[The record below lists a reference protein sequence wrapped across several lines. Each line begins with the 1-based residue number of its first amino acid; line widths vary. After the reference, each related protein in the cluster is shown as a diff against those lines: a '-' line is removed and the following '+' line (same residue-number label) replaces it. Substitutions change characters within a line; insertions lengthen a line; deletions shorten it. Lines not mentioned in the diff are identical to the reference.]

1 PDRLYTRADGSDF
14 DDLNIY
20 AVSAQTFLNRLR
32 LPFSMQIVPVFGG
45 PPTPKTLWWLTGLML
60 MLEGLAQLS
69 DRGWF
74 GVLDLRGLMIS
85 YGAFWD
91 FLFPPGAVHQALFP
105 GQSYSMLLTHAFLH
119 AGTIHV
125 LMNAVIFIALG
136 KTLAV
141 YFGLRLVMVTML
153 LGALSSGVA
162 FGLLESTAAPMVGA
176 SGVVFAFIGLWLQAS
191 RSELKRLG
199 RPGRSTASV
208 MMSLIVIHVL
218 LHVFMGGQIAWQ
230 AHLGGFV
237 AGYFL
242 MPWLIDR
249 SHSPTY

>member
-1 PDRLYTRADGSDF
+1 
-14 DDLNIY
+14 
-20 AVSAQTFLNRLR
+20 
-32 LPFSMQIVPVFGG
+32 MQIVPVFGG

-91 FLFPPGAVHQALFP
+91 FLFPPGAVDQALFP
-105 GQSYSMLLTHAFLH
+105 GQSFSMLLTHAFLH

-141 YFGLRLVMVTML
+141 YFGLRLVMLTML
-153 LGALSSGVA
+153 LGAVSSGVS

-208 MMSLIVIHVL
+208 MMSLIVMHLL

-237 AGYFL
+237 TGYFL

-249 SHSPTY
+249 SHSPTH

>member
-1 PDRLYTRADGSDF
+1 
-14 DDLNIY
+14 
-20 AVSAQTFLNRLR
+20 
-32 LPFSMQIVPVFGG
+32 MQIVPVFGG

-141 YFGLRLVMVTML
+141 YFGLRLVMLTML
-153 LGALSSGVA
+153 LGAVSSGVA

-199 RPGRSTASV
+199 RPGRSAVSV

>member
-1 PDRLYTRADGSDF
+1 
-14 DDLNIY
+14 
-20 AVSAQTFLNRLR
+20 
-32 LPFSMQIVPVFGG
+32 MQIIPVFGG

-91 FLFPPGAVHQALFP
+91 FLFPPGAVDQALFP
-105 GQSYSMLLTHAFLH
+105 GQSYSMLMTHAFLH

-125 LMNAVIFIALG
+125 LMNTVIFIALG

-141 YFGLRLVMVTML
+141 YFGLRLVMLTML
-153 LGALSSGVA
+153 LGAVSSGVA

-191 RSELKRLG
+191 RSELKRIG

-208 MMSLIVIHVL
+208 IMSLIVIHVL

>member
-1 PDRLYTRADGSDF
+1 
-14 DDLNIY
+14 
-20 AVSAQTFLNRLR
+20 
-32 LPFSMQIVPVFGG
+32 MQIVPVFGG

-85 YGAFWD
+85 YGAYWD
-91 FLFPPGAVHQALFP
+91 FLFPPGAVDQALFS
-105 GQSYSMLLTHAFLH
+105 GQSYTMLLTHAFLH

-125 LMNAVIFIALG
+125 LMNAVIYIALG

-141 YFGLRLVMVTML
+141 SFGLRLVMLTML
-153 LGALSSGVA
+153 IGAVSSGVA
-162 FGLLESTAAPMVGA
+162 FGLLATTAAPMVGA

-208 MMSLIVIHVL
+208 IMSLVVIHVL

-249 SHSPTY
+249 SHTPTY

>member
-1 PDRLYTRADGSDF
+1 
-14 DDLNIY
+14 
-20 AVSAQTFLNRLR
+20 
-32 LPFSMQIVPVFGG
+32 MQIVPVFGG

-91 FLFPPGAVHQALFP
+91 FLFPPGAVDEALFL
-105 GQSYSMLLTHAFLH
+105 GQSYSMLLTHALLH

-242 MPWLIDR
+242 IPWLIDR

>member
-1 PDRLYTRADGSDF
+1 
-14 DDLNIY
+14 
-20 AVSAQTFLNRLR
+20 
-32 LPFSMQIVPVFGG
+32 MQIVPVFGG

-136 KTLAV
+136 KTLAA
-141 YFGLRLVMVTML
+141 YFGLRLVVVTML
-153 LGALSSGVA
+153 LGALSSGVT

>member
-1 PDRLYTRADGSDF
+1 
-14 DDLNIY
+14 
-20 AVSAQTFLNRLR
+20 
-32 LPFSMQIVPVFGG
+32 MQIVPVFGG

-60 MLEGLAQLS
+60 MLEALAQLS

-91 FLFPPGAVHQALFP
+91 FLFPPGAVDQALFP

-242 MPWLIDR
+242 IPWLIDR
-249 SHSPTY
+249 SH

>member
-1 PDRLYTRADGSDF
+1 
-14 DDLNIY
+14 
-20 AVSAQTFLNRLR
+20 
-32 LPFSMQIVPVFGG
+32 MQIVPVFGG

-69 DRGWF
+69 DRRWF

-91 FLFPPGAVHQALFP
+91 FLFPPGAVDQALFP

-125 LMNAVIFIALG
+125 LMNTVIFIALG

-141 YFGLRLVMVTML
+141 HFGLRSVMLTML
-153 LGALSSGVA
+153 LGAVSSGVA

-208 MMSLIVIHVL
+208 IMSLIVIHVL

-230 AHLGGFV
+230 AHMGGFV

-249 SHSPTY
+249 SHSPTH

>member
-1 PDRLYTRADGSDF
+1 
-14 DDLNIY
+14 
-20 AVSAQTFLNRLR
+20 
-32 LPFSMQIVPVFGG
+32 MQIVPVFGG

-91 FLFPPGAVHQALFP
+91 FLFPPGAVDQALFP
-105 GQSYSMLLTHAFLH
+105 GQSYSMLMTHAFLH

-125 LMNAVIFIALG
+125 LMNTVIFIALG

-242 MPWLIDR
+242 IPWLIDR

>member
-1 PDRLYTRADGSDF
+1 
-14 DDLNIY
+14 
-20 AVSAQTFLNRLR
+20 
-32 LPFSMQIVPVFGG
+32 MQIVPVFGG

-125 LMNAVIFIALG
+125 LMNTVIFIALG

-242 MPWLIDR
+242 IPWLIDR

>member
-1 PDRLYTRADGSDF
+1 
-14 DDLNIY
+14 
-20 AVSAQTFLNRLR
+20 
-32 LPFSMQIVPVFGG
+32 
-45 PPTPKTLWWLTGLML
+45 

-91 FLFPPGAVHQALFP
+91 FLFPPGAVDQALFP
-105 GQSYSMLLTHAFLH
+105 GQSFSMLLTHAFLH

-141 YFGLRLVMVTML
+141 YFGLWLVMLTVL
-153 LGALSSGVA
+153 LGALSSGMA

-208 MMSLIVIHVL
+208 VMSLIVIHVL
-218 LHVFMGGQIAWQ
+218 LHVFMGGRIAWQ

>member
-1 PDRLYTRADGSDF
+1 
-14 DDLNIY
+14 
-20 AVSAQTFLNRLR
+20 
-32 LPFSMQIVPVFGG
+32 MQIVPVFGG

-141 YFGLRLVMVTML
+141 YFGLRLVMLTML

>member
-1 PDRLYTRADGSDF
+1 
-14 DDLNIY
+14 
-20 AVSAQTFLNRLR
+20 
-32 LPFSMQIVPVFGG
+32 MQIIPVFGG

-91 FLFPPGAVHQALFP
+91 FLFPPGAVDQALFP
-105 GQSYSMLLTHAFLH
+105 GQSYSMLMTHAFLH

-125 LMNAVIFIALG
+125 LMNTVIFIALG

-141 YFGLRLVMVTML
+141 YFGLRLVMLTML
-153 LGALSSGVA
+153 LGAVSSGVA

>member
-1 PDRLYTRADGSDF
+1 
-14 DDLNIY
+14 
-20 AVSAQTFLNRLR
+20 
-32 LPFSMQIVPVFGG
+32 MQIVPVFGG

>member
-1 PDRLYTRADGSDF
+1 
-14 DDLNIY
+14 
-20 AVSAQTFLNRLR
+20 
-32 LPFSMQIVPVFGG
+32 MQIVPVFGG

-199 RPGRSTASV
+199 RPGRSAVSV

>member
-1 PDRLYTRADGSDF
+1 
-14 DDLNIY
+14 
-20 AVSAQTFLNRLR
+20 
-32 LPFSMQIVPVFGG
+32 MQIVPVFGG

-141 YFGLRLVMVTML
+141 YFGLRLVMLTML
-153 LGALSSGVA
+153 LGAVSSGVA

-176 SGVVFAFIGLWLQAS
+176 SGAVFAFIGLWLQAS

-208 MMSLIVIHVL
+208 IMSLIVIHVL

-242 MPWLIDR
+242 IPWLIDR

>member
-1 PDRLYTRADGSDF
+1 
-14 DDLNIY
+14 
-20 AVSAQTFLNRLR
+20 
-32 LPFSMQIVPVFGG
+32 MQIVPVFGG
-45 PPTPKTLWWLTGLML
+45 PPTPKMLWWLTGLML

-91 FLFPPGAVHQALFP
+91 FLFPPGAVDQALFP

-119 AGTIHV
+119 AGTLHV

-141 YFGLRLVMVTML
+141 YFGLWLVMLTVL
-153 LGALSSGVA
+153 LGALSSGMA

-208 MMSLIVIHVL
+208 VMSLIVIHVL
-218 LHVFMGGQIAWQ
+218 LHVFMGGRIAWQ

>member
-1 PDRLYTRADGSDF
+1 
-14 DDLNIY
+14 
-20 AVSAQTFLNRLR
+20 
-32 LPFSMQIVPVFGG
+32 MQIVPVFGG

-141 YFGLRLVMVTML
+141 YFGLRLVMMTML

>member
-1 PDRLYTRADGSDF
+1 
-14 DDLNIY
+14 
-20 AVSAQTFLNRLR
+20 
-32 LPFSMQIVPVFGG
+32 MQIVPVFGG

-141 YFGLRLVMVTML
+141 YFGLRLVMLTML
-153 LGALSSGVA
+153 LGAVSSGVA

-191 RSELKRLG
+191 RSEPKRLG